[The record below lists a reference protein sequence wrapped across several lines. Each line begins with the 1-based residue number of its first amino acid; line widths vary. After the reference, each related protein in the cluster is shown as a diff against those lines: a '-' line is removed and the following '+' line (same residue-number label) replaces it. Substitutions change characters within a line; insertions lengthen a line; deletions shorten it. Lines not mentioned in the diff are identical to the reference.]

1 MNEINDGKEKLGR
14 GPSTN
19 QNAWES
25 VMPIILFIA
34 LNRLFGLPWAI
45 SAATFWSVMISVR
58 RWRKGHPIG
67 KFIPIV
73 TIGILIRGII
83 GIVTDSEAVYFGIG
97 IGTKALI
104 GIGLIITTA
113 VGRNYLAM
121 YAPSIFGFDNSITSH
136 EAFKLAMNRI
146 AYGLGI
152 AEIASAGFDVWLY
165 NNASVD
171 GYLVIRFFVNWPFTT
186 AVIILSMLYLGKK
199 LSVIP
204 GFTGITNVLENRLEA
219 GKKDSKS
226 DY

>member
-1 MNEINDGKEKLGR
+1 MSEIISDNENQGKGL
-14 GPSTN
+14 STN
-19 QNAWES
+19 KNAWES
-25 VMPIILFIA
+25 VMPIVLFIA
-34 LNRLFGLPWAI
+34 LNRLFGLAWAI
-45 SAATFWSVMISVR
+45 SAATMWSVMISVR
-58 RWRKGHPIG
+58 RWRKGHAIG

-104 GIGLIITTA
+104 GFGLILMTA

-121 YAPSIFGFDNSITSH
+121 YAPLMFGFDNLITSH
-136 EAFKLAMNRI
+136 KAYEIAMNRI
-146 AYGLGI
+146 AYGLGVAQI
-152 AEIASAGFDVWLY
+152 ISAGFDVWLY

-204 GFTGITNVLENRLEA
+204 GFTGITNAFESRLESD
-219 GKKDSKS
+219 KKSSK
-226 DY
+226 